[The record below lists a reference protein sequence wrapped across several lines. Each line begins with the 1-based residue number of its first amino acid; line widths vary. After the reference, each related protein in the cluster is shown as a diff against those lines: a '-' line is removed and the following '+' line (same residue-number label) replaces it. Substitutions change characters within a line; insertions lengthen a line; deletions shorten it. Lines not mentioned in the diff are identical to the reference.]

1 MTTEL
6 PDAEDAGIPEG
17 NEAESDVETRAWCI
31 NETEHGQRLDK
42 VLVRHAPEFSRSHLQ
57 ALVERG
63 AVSVDGLPLT
73 QPSRKLRLGQ
83 AVALQLLPT
92 EQAQAF
98 HPQAMDLRVLHED
111 AHLLVLDKPAGLVV
125 HPAPGHWSGTL
136 LNGLLAHHAGASALP
151 RAGIVHRLDMD
162 TSGVMVVAKTLTT
175 MHALV
180 QAIAAREVQRLY
192 RAIAVGRVEP
202 DLQDIEA
209 PVGRD
214 PRSRIRMAVLA
225 SGKPSR
231 TTVQVVSRTN
241 AHSAL
246 ECCLHTGR
254 THQIRVHLAHRG
266 HPLVADRLY
275 GGTIELGIERQAL
288 HAYRLQFRHPATG
301 DEIACEATPPTDF
314 EQAWKAVHGVG

>member
-1 MTTEL
+1 
-6 PDAEDAGIPEG
+6 
-17 NEAESDVETRAWCI
+17 
-31 NETEHGQRLDK
+31 
-42 VLVRHAPEFSRSHLQ
+42 
-57 ALVERG
+57 
-63 AVSVDGLPLT
+63 
-73 QPSRKLRLGQ
+73 
-83 AVALQLLPT
+83 
-92 EQAQAF
+92 
-98 HPQAMDLRVLHED
+98 
-111 AHLLVLDKPAGLVV
+111 
-125 HPAPGHWSGTL
+125 
-136 LNGLLAHHAGASALP
+136 
-151 RAGIVHRLDMD
+151 
-162 TSGVMVVAKTLTT
+162 MVVAKTLTT

-192 RAIAVGRVEP
+192 RAIALGRVEP

-231 TTVQVVSRTN
+231 TTVQVVARTN
-241 AHSAL
+241 SHSAL
-246 ECCLHTGR
+246 ECRLHTGR

>member
-1 MTTEL
+1 MTTDL
-6 PDAEDAGIPEG
+6 PDLEDAGLHDG
-17 NEAESDVETRAWCI
+17 NEAEADVETRAWVI
-31 NETEHGQRLDK
+31 DMADHGQRLDK

-63 AVSVDGLPLT
+63 AVSVDGQPLS
-73 QPSRKLRLGQ
+73 QASRKLRLGQ

-98 HPQAMDLRVLHED
+98 HPQPMELRVLHED
-111 AHLLVLDKPAGLVV
+111 AHLVVLDKPAGLVV

-136 LNGLLAHHAGASALP
+136 LNGLLAHHAGASTLP

-162 TSGVMVVAKTLTT
+162 TSGVMVVAKTLAT
-175 MHALV
+175 MNALV

-202 DLQDIEA
+202 DLQDIDA

-231 TTVQVVSRTN
+231 TTVQVVARTT

-246 ECCLHTGR
+246 ECRLHTGR

-275 GGTIELGIERQAL
+275 GGTASLGLERQAL
-288 HAYRLQFRHPATG
+288 HAHRLQFRHPVTG
-301 DEIACEATPPTDF
+301 TEIACEAPPSPDF
-314 EQAWKAVHGVG
+314 ELAWKAVHAVG